1 MVERK
6 TFAKATQSN
15 LIAGVLTIIPLI
27 VVWFVLSFIFNFLS
41 SVGSPVAS
49 GVSMFVIDRMPQAEP
64 LLDNHTFRWLV
75 AVAMSLLLIYAVG
88 NIASRMAGKKLIA
101 AFEGLIARI
110 PLVESVYSASKK
122 LVNVLQQSPEGGARV
137 VLVDF
142 PHSGMKAIG
151 LVMRTFR
158 DSATG
163 QELAVV
169 FVPTAPNPTGGYLT
183 FLPME
188 RLVPTAMTMDQAM
201 AMIVSGGTIAP
212 EKLSLL
218 PSSPVLEVVSR
229 PPLAAGDSHR

>member
-1 MVERK
+1 MAEPRTLAK
-6 TFAKATQSN
+6 TIQSN

-27 VVWFVLSFIFNFLS
+27 VVWFVLDFIFDFLS

-49 GVSMFVIDRMPQAEP
+49 GISMFIDDRMPQAAP

-75 AVAMSLLLIYAVG
+75 AVAMSLLLLYGVG
-88 NIASRMAGKKLIA
+88 SIASRMAGKKLIA

-122 LVNVLQQSPEGGARV
+122 LVNVLQQSPDGGARV
-137 VLVDF
+137 VLVEF
-142 PHSGMKAIG
+142 PHPGMRAIG

-183 FLPME
+183 FLPVE
-188 RLVPTAMTMDQAM
+188 RLIPTGMSMDQAM
-201 AMIVSGGTIAP
+201 AMIVSGGAVAPDKFSLAPPSQIREIAP
-212 EKLSLL
+212 
-218 PSSPVLEVVSR
+218 
-229 PPLAAGDSHR
+229 PPALAAVDSRR

>member
-1 MVERK
+1 MTERK
-6 TFAKATQSN
+6 ALAKTIQSN

-27 VVWFVLSFIFNFLS
+27 VVWFVLDFIFDFLS

-49 GVSMFVIDRMPQAEP
+49 GLAMFIADRMPQAQP
-64 LLDNHTFRWLV
+64 LLDLHAFRWLF
-75 AVAMSLLLIYAVG
+75 AVVMSLLLIYAVG

-142 PHSGMKAIG
+142 PHPGMKAIG
-151 LVMRTFR
+151 LVMRNFR

-183 FLPME
+183 ILPTE

-201 AMIVSGGTIAP
+201 AMIVSGGAVAP
-212 EKLSLL
+212 DRLSLT
-218 PSSPVLEVVSR
+218 PSSPVLEVVS
-229 PPLAAGDSHR
+229 PPALAAADSRR